1 MSPRPSPHR
10 LVESPKPDPA
20 YIALAEQSSIPSCNP
35 ATSRKLLVLD
45 LNGTLLFRAARSHRR
60 GHTYHGEGSAFAAPR
75 LRTVYPRPYIP
86 AFRAYLF
93 APETRAW
100 LDTMVWSSAQPHSVE
115 DMVSR
120 AFADHANELVAV
132 WDRKSLGLTQE
143 QYHKKTM
150 TTKDLSKPWKL
161 LPLGLNP
168 TQIEASTSDLSRKVT
183 DVAMDTGTPNSIAHS
198 ALTTLLLDDS
208 PHKAALQP
216 HNHVCIPEY
225 DSTRRHS
232 DLASLAS
239 KSSDRPATKK
249 GKKKDTQKEPQEMAV
264 PPLRPYTSD
273 PSVSEAPG
281 MALADTPQSAEEPF
295 DVTLLAVVGIL
306 DEVKHQSNVAA
317 WIRAGGLWGSEGDA
331 GRPGTPL
338 DLSKKEGK
346 KRRAKENYPGDEAL
360 GNLEI
365 SGDGAG
371 NEGLS
376 VGSDACTTSEPAVT
390 ATVSEESLSSIW
402 FNDPTTVSY
411 WVARGRKALREL
423 GIEAD
428 HGVIA

>member
-1 MSPRPSPHR
+1 
-10 LVESPKPDPA
+10 
-20 YIALAEQSSIPSCNP
+20 
-35 ATSRKLLVLD
+35 
-45 LNGTLLFRAARSHRR
+45 
-60 GHTYHGEGSAFAAPR
+60 
-75 LRTVYPRPYIP
+75 
-86 AFRAYLF
+86 
-93 APETRAW
+93 
-100 LDTMVWSSAQPHSVE
+100 
-115 DMVSR
+115 
-120 AFADHANELVAV
+120 
-132 WDRKSLGLTQE
+132 
-143 QYHKKTM
+143 
-150 TTKDLSKPWKL
+150 
-161 LPLGLNP
+161 
-168 TQIEASTSDLSRKVT
+168 
-183 DVAMDTGTPNSIAHS
+183 
-198 ALTTLLLDDS
+198 
-208 PHKAALQP
+208 
-216 HNHVCIPEY
+216 
-225 DSTRRHS
+225 
-232 DLASLAS
+232 
-239 KSSDRPATKK
+239 
-249 GKKKDTQKEPQEMAV
+249 MAV

-317 WIRAGGLWGSEGDA
+317 WIRAGGLWGSEADA

-346 KRRAKENYPGDEAL
+346 KRCAKENYPGDEAL